1 MTLKELFNKFP
12 TYLFNNEKKKE
23 FNNFKS
29 WGLVI
34 YPAILLL
41 TLIVYTN
48 TYNSIKN
55 QKNENEKNLE
65 NFFNSEEFVNK
76 KSSFFD
82 SLKGPYIEFDYNIEN
97 NDSIGRILKKF
108 RVSDKEI
115 QKIIEGLKQKN

>member
-12 TYLFNNEKKKE
+12 TYLFNNERKKE

-41 TLIVYTN
+41 TLIVYTS

-65 NFFNSEEFVNK
+65 NFFNF
-76 KSSFFD
+76 
-82 SLKGPYIEFDYNIEN
+82 
-97 NDSIGRILKKF
+97 
-108 RVSDKEI
+108 
-115 QKIIEGLKQKN
+115 